1 MATAVISS
9 LSIPLLENPAEAR
22 KRRREILASHRA
34 NTTTP
39 DVSAS
44 TAISPEDSPVTKKQ
58 KADLPV
64 LVSPSTPAKK
74 TIEGLTQDDGG
85 FGKGKK
91 PQMKYDP
98 EVPMTKEAAAVWR
111 REQRRKRNRE
121 SAAASRQRQRDRIVE
136 LEEELEEWKAK
147 FDEAMSK
154 IRQLEGGSTSTEFN
168 KDSVEED
175 ELEDLQDK
183 LETLVEDESGVAIDI
198 HCPEAL
204 VEEVF
209 RETTI
214 LISPSQSPRSVSP
227 NTSFDFLQV
236 QAVKVVSN
244 VRSSNSSKDVVTKEH
259 EQEEEESQPFKMISR
274 PA

>member
-1 MATAVISS
+1 MAAAVVSS
-9 LSIPLLENPAEAR
+9 LSMPQLENPAEAR

-34 NTTTP
+34 NTATP
-39 DVSAS
+39 DMSAS
-44 TAISPEDSPVTKKQ
+44 TAMSPEGSPVTKKQ
-58 KADLPV
+58 KLSLPV
-64 LVSPSTPAKK
+64 MVSPSTPVKK
-74 TIEGLTQDDGG
+74 AIDSLTQEDGCC
-85 FGKGKK
+85 GKGKK

-98 EVPMTKEAAAVWR
+98 DVPMTKEEAAVWR

-136 LEEELEEWKAK
+136 LEAEVEEWKVK
-147 FDEAMSK
+147 FDEAMK
-154 IRQLEGGSTSTEFN
+154 RIRQLEEGATESNDGSVDGE
-168 KDSVEED
+168 
-175 ELEDLQDK
+175 ELEDPPDK
-183 LETLVEDESGVAIDI
+183 LEASVEDESGVAIDI

-214 LISPSQSPRSVSP
+214 LISPSHSPRSVSP
-227 NTSFDFLQV
+227 NTTSSFDFLQV

-244 VRSSNSSKDVVTKEH
+244 VRSISKDVVTKEQ
-259 EQEEEESQPFKMISR
+259 EQEEEESQPSKMISR